1 MNTKSS
7 ADLLSYA
14 KSLLDISRAVIKN
27 KLASG
32 FSSQIKADSSIV
44 TEVDIAIE
52 EALRKDIEKHFP
64 DHGIIG
70 EEFGVS
76 RPEADFQW
84 ILDPIDGTE
93 EFANGMPFWGT
104 IIGLHYKSSPVVGI
118 IDHPALDV
126 CLYAAKGWGAFKN
139 EQRIKIADLDK
150 LTGKERI
157 SITTPE
163 NFLRFNGCKDT
174 FNKILESFP
183 NIRVFRSC
191 YGHTTAITGSTDAMV
206 EYNVRIWDIA
216 ATQILVEEAGGS
228 YVVVKKTEEEVGMVY
243 GAVFGRQALAQE
255 IVKKF
260 SLSS

>member
-1 MNTKSS
+1 MNTKDS
-7 ADLLSYA
+7 ADLLNYA
-14 KSLLDISRAVIKN
+14 KSLLSVSRAIIKD

-32 FSSQIKADSSIV
+32 YSSHTKSDSSIV

-76 RPEADFQW
+76 KAEADFQW

-104 IIGLHYKSSPVVGI
+104 IIGLHFKGSPVVGI
-118 IDHPALDV
+118 IDHPALRV
-126 CLYAAKGWGAFKN
+126 SLHAGKGLGAFKN
-139 EQRIKIADLDK
+139 DERIKLADLTQ
-150 LTGKERI
+150 LTGNERI
-157 SITTPE
+157 SISPPE
-163 NFLRFNGCKDT
+163 IFLRYNGSTDA
-174 FNKILESFP
+174 FDKILELCP

-228 YVVVKKTEEEVGMVY
+228 YVIVKEKQEDVGMVY
-243 GAVFGRQALAQE
+243 GVVFGKARLVSE
-255 IVKKF
+255 IVSKF
-260 SLSS
+260 E